1 MINGR
6 SYVNE
11 LVECD
16 KSDKRNSRRSD
27 KCDSTANVDK
37 TESDNGSDS
46 ERNNKANSESY
57 IILFN
62 ILILYL

>member
-27 KCDSTANVDK
+27 KCDSATNVNK
-37 TESDNGSDS
+37 TESDS